1 VWQVSEYIKEVYNP
15 GGCYISVKLDKDAIR
30 ALQLEI
36 NSASV
41 MRAIL
46 NSPRTKIK
54 AEVCTTRHDTQ
65 HATRHDTTRT
75 HL

>member
-1 VWQVSEYIKEVYNP
+1 VQVSEYIKEVYNP

-36 NSASV
+36 NSSSV

-54 AEVCTTRHDTQ
+54 PEVRGSCT
-65 HATRHDTTRT
+65 
-75 HL
+75 